1 MQGGS
6 QKKVRFRFFPPAF
19 PVDREPPDLVLQA
32 PLVRRPGEFVA
43 GCGPETLVARREEG
57 SQGFSLGT
65 KDSIMRRLRSRS
77 PSVSLR
83 SIPGE
88 PGRNSWTAIL
98 SVPGSAW

>member
-1 MQGGS
+1 MTNILRRHMQGGS

-57 SQGFSLGT
+57 SQGFSLGNEGFNHAPFEVPFPVRQSEV
-65 KDSIMRRLRSRS
+65 DSRR
-77 PSVSLR
+77 
-83 SIPGE
+83 
-88 PGRNSWTAIL
+88 
-98 SVPGSAW
+98 AWEE